1 MLNQAT
7 SLAPDGQPWRITV
20 LRNQHGMVAT
30 FMDWGA
36 TWLSARVPMKDGTVR
51 EALLGCATPADYLN
65 QTAYLGA
72 TVGRYAN
79 RIANARLSEANIA
92 LTANQ

>member
-36 TWLSARVPMKDGTVR
+36 TAVGARADERRHSARS
-51 EALLGCATPADYLN
+51 A
-65 QTAYLGA
+65 
-72 TVGRYAN
+72 VGLRHASG
-79 RIANARLSEANIA
+79 LS
-92 LTANQ
+92 